1 MYMLISSP
9 LIFLAFAIFTA
20 LFAQGQP
27 DKNELSPYLSL
38 TFNLWPFF
46 VIPILTCIVANSLLN
61 MEIKTI
67 IFLITKATIGLLTA

>member
-38 TFNLWPFF
+38 TFNLWPF
-46 VIPILTCIVANSLLN
+46 S
-61 MEIKTI
+61 
-67 IFLITKATIGLLTA
+67 